1 MQNDDKTYNAHVPA
15 IVKNMHT
22 LSLEIE
28 VFGSDVE
35 ILESEQPPFS
45 HFFFSMASS
54 SFFDFD
60 FDFDFFSLVHFS
72 PSNAFLSA
80 PYENQIISMVVND

>member
-1 MQNDDKTYNAHVPA
+1 MIKFKTHKYPLYN
-15 IVKNMHT
+15 IHT

-28 VFGSDVE
+28 VFGSAVE

-45 HFFFSMASS
+45 HFFFSMVSS
-54 SFFDFD
+54 SFID

-72 PSNAFLSA
+72 PSNAFLSVQH
-80 PYENQIISMVVND
+80 EDKKIEVIINVY

>member
-1 MQNDDKTYNAHVPA
+1 
-15 IVKNMHT
+15 MHT

-60 FDFDFFSLVHFS
+60 FDFFSLVHFS
-72 PSNAFLSA
+72 PSKAFLSA
-80 PYENQIISMVVND
+80 PYENQLISLVVNAD

>member
-1 MQNDDKTYNAHVPA
+1 MIKLKTLVYN
-15 IVKNMHT
+15 IYT

-28 VFGSDVE
+28 VFGSAVE

-45 HFFFSMASS
+45 HFLFSMASS

-60 FDFDFFSLVHFS
+60 FLSLVHFS

-80 PYENQIISMVVND
+80 PHKNQ